1 MKIRVNKEFP
11 YPVLRSNSDDYVNS
25 SFEAD
30 VSGRVIGYECE
41 LHLKAAL
48 SDEGIQKLINER
60 KAALTYHIECSQTGY
75 RKIHLAE
82 SFDERHCIS
91 LKSLRGNVEVNTF
104 IVATEDIPVYRNKN
118 LNEDYAGEVKN
129 ICKGFILAQGSEFDL
144 NIPRKFT
151 DFKEQNNPF
160 VSVVPVH
167 DDALKTMKVDLDK
180 PKIVIM
186 VPEKV
191 SINYGVAQKTHQ
203 MRTVL
208 YSMFVV
214 PALYQGL
221 LRLKR
226 TNDVDLGTM
235 EDQLWVQS
243 LEDLLKTNFK
253 KTVDDIRETSEEDL
267 YELAQ
272 QLMDSPLPE
281 ASNYLVSR
289 GDEE

>member
-1 MKIRVNKEFP
+1 MKAFKNLLMKGKLLLPIILNA
-11 YPVLRSNSDDYVNS
+11 LRQ
-25 SFEAD
+25 A
-30 VSGRVIGYECE
+30 
-41 LHLKAAL
+41 
-48 SDEGIQKLINER
+48 
-60 KAALTYHIECSQTGY
+60 IEKYTLQ
-75 RKIHLAE
+75 R

-191 SINYGVAQKTHQ
+191 SINYGVAQQTHQ

>member
-1 MKIRVNKEFP
+1 M
-11 YPVLRSNSDDYVNS
+11 
-25 SFEAD
+25 
-30 VSGRVIGYECE
+30 
-41 LHLKAAL
+41 
-48 SDEGIQKLINER
+48 
-60 KAALTYHIECSQTGY
+60 
-75 RKIHLAE
+75 
-82 SFDERHCIS
+82 
-91 LKSLRGNVEVNTF
+91 
-104 IVATEDIPVYRNKN
+104 
-118 LNEDYAGEVKN
+118 
-129 ICKGFILAQGSEFDL
+129 
-144 NIPRKFT
+144 
-151 DFKEQNNPF
+151 
-160 VSVVPVH
+160 H

-191 SINYGVAQKTHQ
+191 SINYGVAQQTHQ

>member
-1 MKIRVNKEFP
+1 
-11 YPVLRSNSDDYVNS
+11 
-25 SFEAD
+25 
-30 VSGRVIGYECE
+30 
-41 LHLKAAL
+41 
-48 SDEGIQKLINER
+48 
-60 KAALTYHIECSQTGY
+60 
-75 RKIHLAE
+75 
-82 SFDERHCIS
+82 
-91 LKSLRGNVEVNTF
+91 
-104 IVATEDIPVYRNKN
+104 
-118 LNEDYAGEVKN
+118 
-129 ICKGFILAQGSEFDL
+129 
-144 NIPRKFT
+144 
-151 DFKEQNNPF
+151 
-160 VSVVPVH
+160 
-167 DDALKTMKVDLDK
+167 
-180 PKIVIM
+180 
-186 VPEKV
+186 
-191 SINYGVAQKTHQ
+191 

>member
-1 MKIRVNKEFP
+1 M
-11 YPVLRSNSDDYVNS
+11 
-25 SFEAD
+25 
-30 VSGRVIGYECE
+30 
-41 LHLKAAL
+41 
-48 SDEGIQKLINER
+48 
-60 KAALTYHIECSQTGY
+60 T
-75 RKIHLAE
+75 E
-82 SFDERHCIS
+82 SPP
-91 LKSLRGNVEVNTF
+91 T
-104 IVATEDIPVYRNKN
+104 
-118 LNEDYAGEVKN
+118 
-129 ICKGFILAQGSEFDL
+129 
-144 NIPRKFT
+144 
-151 DFKEQNNPF
+151 
-160 VSVVPVH
+160 
-167 DDALKTMKVDLDK
+167 
-180 PKIVIM
+180 
-186 VPEKV
+186 
-191 SINYGVAQKTHQ
+191 SINLERAAHKKLHTL
-203 MRTVL
+203 TVL